1 MAGVLQ
7 ARLYFLKRILILY
20 VNSKKKEILIL
31 YVYLYNS
38 RLRRIKKKKLRKQ
51 RRGELNDP
59 ILDMDLNSDV
69 AIRPI
74 TFKP

>member
-1 MAGVLQ
+1 MAKLV
-7 ARLYFLKRILILY
+7 I
-20 VNSKKKEILIL
+20 STKED
-31 YVYLYNS
+31 
-38 RLRRIKKKKLRKQ
+38 KKKKKNLRKQ

-69 AIRPI
+69 VIRPV

>member
-1 MAGVLQ
+1 MAKLV
-7 ARLYFLKRILILY
+7 I
-20 VNSKKKEILIL
+20 STKED
-31 YVYLYNS
+31 
-38 RLRRIKKKKLRKQ
+38 KKKKKKKNLRKQ

-69 AIRPI
+69 VIRPI